1 MNNKIKQ
8 LEYLKSRLKKAYSL
22 PLSEQQKWKKQ
33 IEELENEISQIENE
47 LGIYTQEKAEKL
59 LLQAIEKLATSLIWP
74 DVDFDEFFA
83 KYPELG
89 KRQKE
94 AEQKVNTTFKTGGLT
109 VFEKA
114 LKDYIDIYI
123 EINSLLN
130 SKKEKETYE
139 QLGFI
144 LLEPVDPEYKEAVEV
159 FKNWNAN

>member
-47 LGIYTQEKAEKL
+47 LGIYTQDKALKL
-59 LLQAIEKLATSLIWP
+59 LMQAIQKLSASLAWEGIN
-74 DVDFDEFFA
+74 FNEFFT

-89 KRQKE
+89 KKQKE
-94 AEQKVNTTFKTGGLT
+94 AETKVEKVFKTGGLT

-114 LKDYIDIYI
+114 LKDYIDVYI
-123 EINSLLN
+123 EINSVFN
-130 SKKEKETYE
+130 SKKEAETYE
-139 QLGFI
+139 QLGFH
-144 LLEPVDPEYKEAVEV
+144 LLTPDDPEYAEAVEV